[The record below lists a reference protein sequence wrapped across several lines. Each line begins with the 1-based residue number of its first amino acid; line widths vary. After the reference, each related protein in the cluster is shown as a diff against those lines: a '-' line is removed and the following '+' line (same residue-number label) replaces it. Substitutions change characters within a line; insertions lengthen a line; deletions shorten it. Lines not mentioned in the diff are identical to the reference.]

1 MLDKFRRFK
10 DSKYAMV
17 LVAMIAIPFV
27 LWGMGG
33 TFQSGKT
40 NSIGKINNYN
50 ISTKEFIEHITLSR
64 LDENNQAQ
72 SCFVHHHQPTSFVRN

>member
-1 MLDKFRRFK
+1 
-10 DSKYAMV
+10 
-17 LVAMIAIPFV
+17 MIAIPFV

-50 ISTKEFIEHITLSR
+50 ISTKEFIEQQVEFLN
-64 LDENNQAQ
+64 LNNK
-72 SCFVHHHQPTSFVRN
+72 